1 MQFKM
6 LMALFDTLPAL
17 QTSAQQREFM
27 RKQFLGGKARN
38 GLEFQMFQRNLKKS
52 GATDPCAIA
61 TQLQSSLEKSATAH
75 KKLSAMLDN
84 AKRVRLESIL
94 SSFTPVKP
102 QATTLPALFQMQV
115 AMHCCR
121 RSTQDLGPA

>member
-1 MQFKM
+1 
-6 LMALFDTLPAL
+6 
-17 QTSAQQREFM
+17 M

-52 GATDPCAIA
+52 GATDPGAIA

-84 AKRVRLESIL
+84 AKRVRLETNTIIL
-94 SSFTPVKP
+94 HACRASSDHTAGIVPNAGGNALLPKIH
-102 QATTLPALFQMQV
+102 ARLRACLTL
-115 AMHCCR
+115 
-121 RSTQDLGPA
+121 